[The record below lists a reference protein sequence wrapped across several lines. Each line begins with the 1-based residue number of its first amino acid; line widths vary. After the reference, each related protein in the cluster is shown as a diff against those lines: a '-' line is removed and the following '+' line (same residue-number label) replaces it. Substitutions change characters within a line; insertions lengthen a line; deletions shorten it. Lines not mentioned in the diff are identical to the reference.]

1 MAAYT
6 VSTAIHETLTPDE
19 VDVVTITGLASY
31 ITVFNHSVYEGSD
44 FLYFTVGDNPATPT
58 VEGNNTFIVP
68 PFQSFTV
75 KFDGT
80 NTKVALISQSAL
92 FYSVIALENR

>member
-1 MAAYT
+1 MANYT
-6 VSTAIHETLTPDE
+6 VSTTKHETLTATE

-44 FLYFTVGDNPATPT
+44 YLYFTVGDNPLTPT
-58 VEGNNTFIVP
+58 VGGNNTFIVP

-75 KFDGT
+75 KFDGS
-80 NTKVALISQSAL
+80 NTKVALISDSAL
-92 FYSVIALENR
+92 FYSVIALETR